1 MTPIELLDFYTK
13 IALDSIWKEQVQE
26 CIKNDIETGK
36 TYYNLKEL
44 QTVTETQLNTSIQSI
59 VINH

>member
-44 QTVTETQLNTSIQSI
+44 QTVPETQLNTSIQYI